1 MINKKNNTIGM
12 SEIRKKIDKVDSK
25 LLPLMVKRSLLVNKA
40 LVLKT
45 KKSEIV
51 DVKRI
56 NEIRKK
62 VAVQSKRLGANPKLI
77 SNIWMSIIK
86 NFIDF
91 ERKNFKKK

>member
-1 MINKKNNTIGM
+1 MIKKKNNTIGM

-25 LLPLMVKRSLLVNKA
+25 LLPLMVKRSFLVNKA
-40 LVLKT
+40 LELKT
-45 KKSEIV
+45 RKSEII

-62 VAVQSKRLGANPKLI
+62 VAIQSKRLGANPKLI

-91 ERKNFKKK
+91 EKKNFKKK